1 MAKSDKKGSIILH
14 HSQYQAVEAIGLD
27 YEEKGKLF
35 SAIFEYSMN
44 GSVKTELSARASAA
58 FQFIKIRIDEDVAHY
73 QEVCERRRKS
83 GAMGGAPKGN
93 TNAKKVDNDEATSV
107 NSEEGSKKIDCASE
121 VATKNNQNKQ
131 MVKKTTKTTK
141 NNQNNLSDTDTD
153 TDTDTDVTNVTDD
166 KEEINSSMSFGD
178 ANDAQHSSD
187 VEDVK
192 VGMVKKDCDIDFK
205 KLAEYFNSKLPSD
218 GIPQIRSITQK
229 RKAAILAREKEYGK
243 EAIIQVI
250 DNAAT
255 SQFLNGDNKQGWTA
269 SFDWLFCKTN
279 FPKVLEGNYRNTP
292 ARQSGTALHNSENKD
307 YSEGG
312 W

>member
-1 MAKSDKKGSIILH
+1 MAKSDKKESIILH

-93 TNAKKVDNDEATSV
+93 TNAKKVDNEESTST
-107 NSEEGSKKIDCASE
+107 NSEESSKKIDCASE
-121 VATKNNQNKQ
+121 VVTKNNQNKQ

-153 TDTDTDVTNVTDD
+153 TDTDVTNVTDN

-178 ANDAQHSSD
+178 ANDAQHPSD
-187 VEDVK
+187 EEDVK
-192 VGMVKKDCDIDFK
+192 VGMLKKDCDIDFK
-205 KLAEYFNSKLPSD
+205 KLAEYFNTKVPSG
-218 GIPQIRSITQK
+218 GIPQVRSISSK
-229 RKAAILAREKEYGK
+229 RKSAILAREKEYGK

-255 SQFLNGDNKQGWTA
+255 SQFLNGDNERGWRA
-269 SFDWLFCKTN
+269 SFDWLFCKNN
-279 FPKVLEGNYRNTP
+279 FPKVFEGNYRNTP
-292 ARQSGTALHNSENKD
+292 ARQSGTALHNSEAKD

>member
-1 MAKSDKKGSIILH
+1 MNVKQESMERQINNQNQPNSSNMGNPDTFIFYPSFLEQIEKIKSADVQLALFKAISNYGIYGIVPNFSDIDPLGLLDSVFVSIRRDIDDAKQRRAKVRL
-14 HSQYQAVEAIGLD
+14 
-27 YEEKGKLF
+27 
-35 SAIFEYSMN
+35 N
-44 GSVKTELSARASAA
+44 GQK
-58 FQFIKIRIDEDVAHY
+58 
-73 QEVCERRRKS
+73 
-83 GAMGGAPKGN
+83 GGAPKGN
-93 TNAKKVDNDEATSV
+93 TNAKKADGKENEV
-107 NSEEGSKKIDCASE
+107 SE
-121 VATKNNQNKQ
+121 V
-131 MVKKTTKTTK
+131 TTK
-141 NNQNNLSDTDTD
+141 NNQKQPRNNQETTKNNL
-153 TDTDTDVTNVTDD
+153 DVDVDKKKEYKYSSQ
-166 KEEINSSMSFGD
+166 KEETGSSMSFGD
-178 ANDAQHSSD
+178 ANDTQHSSD

-205 KLAEYFNSKLPSD
+205 KLAEYFNSKLPSG

-255 SQFLNGDNKQGWTA
+255 SQFLNGDNNKGWTA